1 MSVTSLNATL
11 PRPTSPTLFNG
22 TLWGSV
28 EFERKEKRL
37 PGYEEVMDR
46 MHAKCGRRI
55 QSAAVMLDRDVER
68 IERGEKFACKLADK
82 RKADLS
88 SMELLDHM
96 RQSTARSAR
105 RTLLRSRDGR
115 VAGNSRSPTLQT
127 SQTDQQLSEA
137 IRETARESL
146 RKDELRKRQEWAQ
159 RAVDLVSATH
169 HSAPSFGPHP
179 APFDPKPP
187 IPRTALLIT
196 SRAVQ
201 AELRASELEFQRQMA
216 EARKEMAAQQE
227 REQMQRR
234 VEIEEARKRGQ
245 VLATDHP

>member
-1 MSVTSLNATL
+1 
-11 PRPTSPTLFNG
+11 
-22 TLWGSV
+22 
-28 EFERKEKRL
+28 
-37 PGYEEVMDR
+37 MDR

-179 APFDPKPP
+179 APCSPNPP
-187 IPRTALLIT
+187 SPEPPCSSPHALCRRSCVRRSSSSSGRWRRHVRRWQRSKSA
-196 SRAVQ
+196 SRCSAGSRSKR
-201 AELRASELEFQRQMA
+201 RASE
-216 EARKEMAAQQE
+216 ARYWPQ
-227 REQMQRR
+227 
-234 VEIEEARKRGQ
+234 ITPDS
-245 VLATDHP
+245 L

>member
-46 MHAKCGRRI
+46 MNTKCGRRI

-115 VAGNSRSPTLQT
+115 VAGNSRSPTLRT

-159 RAVDLVSATH
+159 RAVDLVSAAR
-169 HSAPSFGPHP
+169 HSAPSLC
-179 APFDPKPP
+179 P
-187 IPRTALLIT
+187 IPPLAPTAT
-196 SRAVQ
+196 AP
-201 AELRASELEFQRQMA
+201 
-216 EARKEMAAQQE
+216 ARP
-227 REQMQRR
+227 
-234 VEIEEARKRGQ
+234 ARH
-245 VLATDHP
+245 LARCAG

>member
-1 MSVTSLNATL
+1 MSVTSLSATL

-46 MHAKCGRRI
+46 MNAKCGRRI

-115 VAGNSRSPTLQT
+115 VAGNSRSPTLRT

-159 RAVDLVSATH
+159 RAVDLVSAARH
-169 HSAPSFGPHP
+169 RHSVPSLCPHP
-179 APFDPKPP
+179 TATAP
-187 IPRTALLIT
+187 
-196 SRAVQ
+196 
-201 AELRASELEFQRQMA
+201 
-216 EARKEMAAQQE
+216 ARPARHLARCAGGAACVGA
-227 REQMQRR
+227 R
-234 VEIEEARKRGQ
+234 VPAADGGG
-245 VLATDHP
+245 A

>member
-1 MSVTSLNATL
+1 MSVTSLNAIL

-46 MHAKCGRRI
+46 MNTKCGRRI

-68 IERGEKFACKLADK
+68 IERGEKFASKLADK

-115 VAGNSRSPTLQT
+115 VAGNSRSPTLRT

-159 RAVDLVSATH
+159 RAVDLVSSAR
-169 HSAPSFGPHP
+169 HSAPSLCPSRPLLPPPPPRP
-179 APFDPKPP
+179 AL
-187 IPRTALLIT
+187 IIT

-245 VLATDHP
+245 VMATDHLW